1 MIETIL
7 GAVDGL
13 PIGIYDD
20 RVIGSFEGFI
30 DGDVED
36 KCLCCL
42 YLKGMYT
49 CKTGNVGKVP
59 LCSCLCCCRG
69 YVHM

>member
-1 MIETIL
+1 MIGTII

-20 RVIGSFEGFI
+20 RLIGSFESFI

-36 KCLCCL
+36 KCLC
-42 YLKGMYT
+42 
-49 CKTGNVGKVP
+49 
-59 LCSCLCCCRG
+59 SI
-69 YVHM
+69 